1 MSSAAEQIKDRLGI
15 AEVVG
20 SYIKIEKSGANF
32 KACCPFHNEKTPS
45 FYVSTDR
52 NTYYCFG
59 CGAKGDIFTFVQ
71 EFEKVDFIGAL
82 KLLAEKAGIELAQ
95 YKDESK
101 GEMDRLRG
109 VLEMSTKFYQQ
120 NLEDNVDALQY
131 LKKRG
136 LTDTTIQDWKIGYAL
151 NDWRTCYDN
160 LKAKKISDE
169 DIEAVG
175 LIKWPDSSGVS
186 ADGAN
191 GGVSGA
197 MAGKVRRPYDR
208 FRARVMFPL
217 FDPSSRVI
225 GYSGRIFGV
234 PDTDGPKYL
243 NSPDTKLFNKSE
255 TLYGYHKAKE
265 GIRQWKYVILVEGQ
279 MDLLMCHQ
287 NGFTNTVATSGTS
300 LTTKHLEKLSKM
312 TDNLMLVYDG
322 DKAGVKATLRAWTE
336 ALSFDMVVKVAELP
350 KGEDPADVLLKDK
363 EIFKNSL
370 KNSKNIIGYFTD
382 MLIIESAGDK
392 SALSK
397 KVRSELLQCL
407 LYIESPILR
416 SEYISKISLKTGIAE
431 KDLQEETE
439 NLIKKNSTQM
449 SANQSRKIDKQEF
462 VPNANQQASGN
473 HIGHDAHGVISKND
487 VNLRRFTGLV
497 QWLRSKKD
505 EEKASHT
512 LAKIENILTPEEFA
526 ELNKLIE
533 TVDEGLIF
541 EAEVLFSG
549 SGKLQQE
556 IDIMIDLVEE
566 RFLKYKLSKAMS
578 ELHLAE
584 KNHDKIK
591 AENLLKICQEL
602 SLKLSELGRKRS
614 ESS

>member
-82 KLLAEKAGIELAQ
+82 KLLAEKAGVELAQ

-136 LTDTTIQDWKIGYAL
+136 LTDSTIQDWKIGYAL

-175 LIKWPDSSGVS
+175 LIKWPDPSSSHQGDNS
-186 ADGAN
+186 
-191 GGVSGA
+191 
-197 MAGKVRRPYDR
+197 KIRRPYDR

-370 KNSKNIIGYFTD
+370 KNSKNIIEYFTD

-449 SANQSRKIDKQEF
+449 SANQSRKSDKQEF
-462 VPNANQQASGN
+462 VPNANQQASAN

-549 SGKLQQE
+549 SGKLQHE

>member
-82 KLLAEKAGIELAQ
+82 KLLAEKAGVELTQ

-101 GEMDRLRG
+101 GEMDRLRA
-109 VLEMSTKFYQQ
+109 VLEQSTKFYQQ

-131 LKKRG
+131 LKRRG
-136 LTDTTIQDWKIGYAL
+136 LTDSTIQDWKIGYAL

-160 LKAKKISDE
+160 LKARKISDE

-175 LIKWPDSSGVS
+175 LIKWPDPSSSHQGDNS
-186 ADGAN
+186 
-191 GGVSGA
+191 
-197 MAGKVRRPYDR
+197 KIRRPYDR

-243 NSPDTKLFNKSE
+243 NSPDTRLFNKSE

-370 KNSKNIIGYFTD
+370 KNSKNIIEYFTD

-449 SANQSRKIDKQEF
+449 SANQSRKSDKQEF
-462 VPNANQQASGN
+462 VPNANQQASAN
-473 HIGHDAHGVISKND
+473 HIGHDAYGVISKND